1 MPIKKERNDVVQQIT
16 YNYKKKWSN
25 YFPFYKTVKFYTE

>member
-1 MPIKKERNDVVQQIT
+1 MQEDVRPIT
-16 YNYKKKWSN
+16 YNYQNHPKHDFFSN

>member
-1 MPIKKERNDVVQQIT
+1 MSNKLPTIT
-16 YNYKKKWSN
+16 ETNQNIFFSN